1 MSIKIKIQVWYKL
14 EFKWIKNGMS
24 SSRSNEFAHP
34 GPFPLKSEPRH
45 YDYQKYLKEL
55 RIDKDVEKYENP
67 DDIEEY

>member
-1 MSIKIKIQVWYKL
+1 
-14 EFKWIKNGMS
+14 MS

-34 GPFPLKSEPRH
+34 GPFPLKSDPRH

-55 RIDKDVEKYENP
+55 RIDKDIEKYENP